1 MPLTYTRSAS
11 GTIASTTTRNT
22 MMTALRKIITTT
34 LIASLLSQAAIAD
47 TGNLPDL
54 GDESA
59 AVISPLQERK
69 LGEEFMRT
77 ARSQLDI
84 IDDPELNTYIQTLG
98 HRLSTKKSPAA
109 GQEFHLFIVNNPSIN
124 AFAVPGGYIG
134 IYTGLIL
141 ATETESELASVVA
154 HESAHIIQRH
164 IPRMIAE
171 SQRTT
176 LPAMAA
182 LLAAILIAGSGRQG
196 GEAAIAM
203 TTATLAQKQLN
214 FSREFEQEADR
225 IGMGILTSAG
235 YDARGMPAFFERM
248 QSQTRLYETNLPE
261 FLRTHPITTRRIAE
275 SRDQAEHYSVVK
287 NPDDADFY
295 HIQAKIRVLT
305 GGRAAD
311 TASSFKNSLAS
322 GQYPHKNAEHYGY
335 VWSLLANKQ
344 YPEARREIRELL
356 TQRPRYGLYLIA
368 QAEIEMAAGNYDAA
382 LALYGA
388 AVKKIPRD
396 FALAQRYASA
406 LLKTGRPVEAR
417 SLLKNLVRQQPDDP
431 ALQKMLATAAGDS
444 GALLEAHQAM
454 AEYYYLIGNTDAAIG
469 QLQIAR
475 RHAGDRFYF
484 LSSLDARIKEI
495 RDEAAI
501 YKAK

>member
-1 MPLTYTRSAS
+1 MMP
-11 GTIASTTTRNT
+11 
-22 MMTALRKIITTT
+22 ALRKIITAA
-34 LIASLLSQAAIAD
+34 LVASLLGQNAIAD

-77 ARSQLDI
+77 ARSQLDV

-134 IYTGLIL
+134 VYTGLIL

-203 TTATLAQKQLN
+203 TTATPGWRTPSARATSKLPTCAPIRKHPEPC
-214 FSREFEQEADR
+214 SRA
-225 IGMGILTSAG
+225 
-235 YDARGMPAFFERM
+235 
-248 QSQTRLYETNLPE
+248 
-261 FLRTHPITTRRIAE
+261 
-275 SRDQAEHYSVVK
+275 
-287 NPDDADFY
+287 
-295 HIQAKIRVLT
+295 
-305 GGRAAD
+305 
-311 TASSFKNSLAS
+311 
-322 GQYPHKNAEHYGY
+322 
-335 VWSLLANKQ
+335 
-344 YPEARREIRELL
+344 
-356 TQRPRYGLYLIA
+356 
-368 QAEIEMAAGNYDAA
+368 
-382 LALYGA
+382 
-388 AVKKIPRD
+388 
-396 FALAQRYASA
+396 
-406 LLKTGRPVEAR
+406 
-417 SLLKNLVRQQPDDP
+417 
-431 ALQKMLATAAGDS
+431 
-444 GALLEAHQAM
+444 
-454 AEYYYLIGNTDAAIG
+454 
-469 QLQIAR
+469 
-475 RHAGDRFYF
+475 
-484 LSSLDARIKEI
+484 
-495 RDEAAI
+495 
-501 YKAK
+501 

>member
-1 MPLTYTRSAS
+1 MMPAFRA
-11 GTIASTTTRNT
+11 
-22 MMTALRKIITTT
+22 IITAVIIT
-34 LIASLLSQAAIAD
+34 SLLVQPVGAD
-47 TGNLPDL
+47 TGGLPDL

-69 LGEEFMRT
+69 LGEEFMRA
-77 ARSQLDI
+77 ARNQLDI
-84 IDDPELNTYIQTLG
+84 IDDPELNTYIQALG
-98 HRLSTKKSPAA
+98 RTLSTKKSPAA

-134 IYTGLIL
+134 IHTGLIL
-141 ATETESELASVVA
+141 ATETESELASVLA

-164 IPRMIAE
+164 IPRMIAQ

-182 LLAAILIAGSGRQG
+182 LLAAILLAGSGNQG

-214 FSREFEQEADR
+214 FTREFEQEADR

-235 YDARGMPAFFERM
+235 YDARAMPAFFERM
-248 QSQTRLYETNLPE
+248 QTYTRLYETNLPE

-275 SRDQAEHYSVVK
+275 SRDHAEHYPAVK
-287 NPDDADFY
+287 NPDDMDFY
-295 HIQAKIRVLT
+295 HIRAKIRVLT
-305 GGRAAD
+305 GERAAD
-311 TASSFKNSLAS
+311 TASGFKSSLAS
-322 GQYPHKNAEHYGY
+322 GQYLHKNAEHYGY
-335 VWSLLANKQ
+335 VLALLANKQ
-344 YPEARREIRELL
+344 YSEARRDIRELL
-356 TQRPRYGLYLIA
+356 GQRPRYGLYLIA
-368 QAEIEMAAGNYDAA
+368 QAEIEMAAGNYTDA
-382 LALYGA
+382 LALYA
-388 AVKKIPRD
+388 AAAKKIPGD
-396 FALAQRYASA
+396 SALTQRYASA
-406 LLKTGRPVEAR
+406 LLKTGRPGEAR
-417 SLLKNLVRQQPDDP
+417 SLLKKLVRQQLDDP
-431 ALQKMLATAAGDS
+431 ALQKMLAIAAGDS

-484 LSSLDARIKEI
+484 VSSLDARIKEI

-501 YKAK
+501 YKTK

>member
-1 MPLTYTRSAS
+1 MMP
-11 GTIASTTTRNT
+11 
-22 MMTALRKIITTT
+22 ALRKIITAA
-34 LIASLLSQAAIAD
+34 LVASLLGQNAIAD

-84 IDDPELNTYIQTLG
+84 LEDPELTTYIQTLSR
-98 HRLSTKKSPAA
+98 RLSTKKSPAA

-134 IYTGLIL
+134 VHTGLML
-141 ATETESELASVVA
+141 ATETESELASVLA

-182 LLAAILIAGSGRQG
+182 LLAAILLAGSGSQG

-235 YDARGMPAFFERM
+235 YDARAMPAFFERM
-248 QSQTRLYETNLPE
+248 QTHTRLYETSLPE

-275 SRDQAEHYSVVK
+275 SRDHAEHYPTVK

-295 HIQAKIRVLT
+295 HIQAKIRVLM
-305 GGRAAD
+305 GERAAD
-311 TASSFKNSLAS
+311 TVDSFKNSLAS

-344 YPEARREIRELL
+344 YPEARHDIRELL
-356 TQRPRYGLYLIA
+356 AQHPRYGLYLIA
-368 QAEIEMAAGNYDAA
+368 QAEIEMAAGNYTDA
-382 LALYGA
+382 LALYA
-388 AVKKIPRD
+388 AATKKIPGD

-406 LLKTGRPVEAR
+406 LLKTSRPAEAR
-417 SLLKNLVRQQPDDP
+417 SLLKKLVRQRPDDP
-431 ALQKMLATAAGDS
+431 GLQKMLANAAGDS

-454 AEYYYLIGNTDAAIG
+454 AEHYYLIGNTDAAIG

-501 YKAK
+501 YKIK